1 MEKEKRKLKIS
12 FKIIVQI
19 LAIISSIFVIGVI
32 VKLNLI
38 PIKFFLG
45 TIVIYILINA
55 INYLLIRMKKKPIRI
70 IGIILSIILTII
82 NIVASI
88 YMIRTDS
95 FLSTSFDNAK
105 KSYTVTYY
113 VLSNKQN
120 DYKLKDIKD
129 KDVSYY
135 SDSNE
140 IDNAL
145 TELKKS
151 VSYNANSYT
160 DLNKMFTDLKDN
172 TIDFAL
178 IDSSSYDLVLLLDN
192 SLSKSDY
199 NIVYQFDLSFDEEE
213 SLNLSNVGDTFNIY
227 IAGKDFTY
235 TNNDF
240 NMVVSVNL
248 KTRKILLTSMPRD
261 FYIEVYGKD
270 GRKDTL
276 SYMGA
281 YGTTTSLRS
290 LEKLLDIDINY
301 YVEINTKSLVGL
313 VDALGGIT
321 YCSNEEYTT
330 THALILDSYD
340 DKKGSKFHVKKGCQD
355 LNGIETLTVSR
366 ERLNIVGG
374 DTQRQKN
381 CELIM
386 EEILDKL
393 KSTNTITNFGNVL
406 SAISDLYKTNM
417 PKETFTKLV
426 KDILD
431 NSNWTIDKYSL
442 DGMDTKNYVHLSNLI
457 DWINEPDYNT
467 IEHDKELIQ
476 ELMN

>member
-38 PIKFFLG
+38 PIKYFIG
-45 TIVIYILINA
+45 TIIIYILINA

-151 VSYNANSYT
+151 VSYNANSYS

-199 NIVYQFDLSFDEEE
+199 NVVYQFDLSFDEEE
-213 SLNLSNVGDTFNIY
+213 SLNLSNVSDTFNIY

-340 DKKGSKFHVKKGCQD
+340 DTKGDKFHVQKGCQE